1 VNKQSLRCAGVLF
14 DFDGVIVD
22 STAAVTRQYSRWAR
36 EHGLDPEAILRTA
49 HGVRTEEVVHE
60 AAPHLDALEETLK
73 LERREAEDPGVSVM
87 PGALDLLNAIPHSKW
102 GIVTSGRH
110 DLVRARLQRLSI
122 PSPAVLVT
130 AEDVTRGKPAPDP
143 YLKGAA
149 LLGVAPAH
157 CVVIEDALAGIRA
170 AHAAGMRVISLPS
183 TYPAASLAE
192 ADVIV
197 PGLGQI
203 HVSLDGAGPQG
214 DLILHLEH
222 D

>member
-1 VNKQSLRCAGVLF
+1 MQSLRCAGILF

-22 STAAVTRQYSRWAR
+22 STAAVARQYSRWAR

-49 HGVRTEEVVHE
+49 HGVRTEEVVRQS
-60 AAPHLDALEETLK
+60 APHLDALEETLK
-73 LERREAEDPGVSVM
+73 IERREAEDPGVSVM
-87 PGALDLLNAIPHSKW
+87 PGALELLQAIPHSKW
-102 GIVTSGRH
+102 GIVTSGRR
-110 DLVRARLQRLSI
+110 DLVRTRIQRLSI
-122 PSPAVLVT
+122 PAPGVLVT
-130 AEDVTRGKPAPDP
+130 AEDVTQGKPAPDP

-183 TYPAASLAE
+183 TYDASSLGE

-197 PGLGQI
+197 SGLSQI
-203 HVSLDGAGPQG
+203 RVNLDGAGPDG
-214 DLILHLEH
+214 DLVLHLGR